1 MKRNILSF
9 FFTFFIVIG
18 LYAQLTSEQHQ
29 EIDRLFTEWNRPNH
43 PGGVVGIMQDGKPLF
58 SKAYGLASLEY
69 LVPNA
74 TETIFNTA
82 SVSKQF
88 TAMGIVLLH
97 LQGKLSIDDD
107 IRKYLP
113 ELPEF
118 EATVTIRHMMHHTS
132 GLRSLHALLELAGW
146 RGDDTRTNKDLY
158 RFMQRQ
164 RHLNFTPG
172 AEYLYCNTGYMFMA
186 DIIERVTGEPF
197 AAWMRKS
204 IFEPLGMLNTYVE
217 DVYNRVVPSNAT
229 SYYDTKD
236 GFERAVEYWGYVGSG
251 NMHATTNDL
260 MRWLSN
266 FYDPKPGWKA
276 PFELLQ
282 TLDKLN
288 SGAENTYAFGVSI
301 NKFNGF
307 KRIQHSGAIG
317 GFRSFACTYPDQRL
331 NIVVLTNFSNSS
343 PVQKA
348 NKISEIL
355 LGKGDSNT
363 ASKTDRKPIKTI
375 KRSNRQLRQYVG
387 SYWNDT
393 DNYARKIYLKKDT
406 LRYFRSENNE
416 SALAPIG
423 NHTFQMLGVDGDV
436 QVRFTS
442 GKNGA
447 KSMLVTIDG
456 GPPILADAF
465 TAVAPSNKDL
475 QAYTGEFYSPELE
488 TTYSISVKDK
498 KLSYHHARHGDAEM
512 KFLKKDVLE
521 GKWPFNIVKFK
532 RDASGRVEGLL
543 VSNGRVRNLW
553 FEKRN

>member
-1 MKRNILSF
+1 
-9 FFTFFIVIG
+9 
-18 LYAQLTSEQHQ
+18 
-29 EIDRLFTEWNRPNH
+29 
-43 PGGVVGIMQDGKPLF
+43 
-58 SKAYGLASLEY
+58 
-69 LVPNA
+69 
-74 TETIFNTA
+74 

-118 EATVTIRHMMHHTS
+118 EVPVTIRHMMHHTS

-146 RGDDTRTNKDLY
+146 RSDDTRTNKDLY

-186 DIIERVTGEPF
+186 DIIERITGEPF
-197 AAWMRKS
+197 AVWMQTS

-217 DVYNRVVPSNAT
+217 DVYNRVVPNNAT
-229 SYYDTKD
+229 SYYNTKN

-266 FYDPKPGWKA
+266 FYDPKPGWEA

-288 SGAENTYAFGVSI
+288 SGAENTYAFGVGI
-301 NKFNGF
+301 NNFNGF

-331 NIVVLTNFSNSS
+331 NIVVLTNFSSSS

-355 LGKGDSNT
+355 LGK
-363 ASKTDRKPIKTI
+363 AEVKTI
-375 KRSNRQLRQYVG
+375 LNAGRSPVKTVKRSNRQLRQYVG

-416 SALAPIG
+416 SALAPVG

-447 KSMLVTIDG
+447 KTMLVTIDG

-465 TAVAPSNKDL
+465 TPVSPSNKGL

-488 TTYSISVKDK
+488 TTYAISVKDK
-498 KLSYHHARHGDAEM
+498 KLFYHHARHGDAEM

-532 RDASGRVEGLL
+532 SDASGRVEGIL